1 MRFPGKRS
9 FPAALRGLVAM
20 LFLQTCCYV
29 SALVHMPI
37 SHRWR
42 GGVAPRHASVA
53 AGMLRPA
60 AGRFLVPLACRRG
73 VCPPGIAGTED
84 SWYRGWRRGRQ
95 LEPEAAARGVHQA
108 LRRRVCMAAI
118 YHAEVTFPAL
128 DVQKEFFVAKTL
140 GSIALPGSVFHC
152 TTEPSSEGNGE
163 LSHFKFDFE
172 HNGSVDD
179 ARGFLAQK
187 FPDADVTDG
196 AQSESAVVVSLA
208 LLTYCAEMTFKAL
221 SDHQEVAIASNLRSF
236 ALPNCTFVSFDDA
249 VEAAEDRTVT
259 FQFQFELGGT
269 LEDAGELVDKKFPT
283 AVNRLHKCFCLPRFS

>member
-1 MRFPGKRS
+1 
-9 FPAALRGLVAM
+9 M
-20 LFLQTCCYV
+20 LFLQACCYV

-42 GGVAPRHASVA
+42 GGVAPQHASVA

-60 AGRFLVPLACRRG
+60 AGRLLVPPACHRG
-73 VCPPGIAGTED
+73 VSVGTED

-95 LEPEAAARGVHQA
+95 LEPEAAVRGVHLT
-108 LRRRVCMAAI
+108 LRRRVCMAAV

-179 ARGFLAQK
+179 ARGFLVQK
-187 FPDADVTDG
+187 FPDTDATDG
-196 AQSESAVVVSLA
+196 AQSESAVVVSPA

-221 SDHQEVAIASNLRSF
+221 SDHQEVVIASNLRSF

-249 VEAAEDRTVT
+249 VEAAEGRVAT

-269 LEDAGELVDKKFPT
+269 LEDASELVDKKFPT
-283 AVNRLHKCFCLPRFS
+283 AVDRLHKCSGLARFSYSQADVYRARVCE